1 MSPTSALSNFISCVP
16 IMENKVVSKLH
27 NSHLKIIG
35 DDYVG
40 KEVVVKISKLNDE
53 ATINQNARS
62 ISDNDL
68 IMGNIFVTTSP
79 EHVVL
84 SCFKPELII
93 ISDQQ
98 HNCTTTPLFL
108 VKTAD
113 IKIMTSQG
121 VIEESLLMKFKLES
135 KQKFMQQAHMFNK
148 VPSDSFRFEPPTN
161 ITPIHAILEKL
172 SEFSTP
178 QIVGISMG
186 LGTIIITLFC
196 AAGVLSYCCC
206 GDWRYHTKY
215 RGSFTHPPPSPAQP
229 CEELCQAARPPGTS
243 QAGPSDPIHQTVSPL
258 IGSDPVDQRSLELL
272 RSKVKSL
279 AALSKRNSP
288 V

>member
-1 MSPTSALSNFISCVP
+1 M
-16 IMENKVVSKLH
+16 
-27 NSHLKIIG
+27 
-35 DDYVG
+35 
-40 KEVVVKISKLNDE
+40 
-53 ATINQNARS
+53 
-62 ISDNDL
+62 
-68 IMGNIFVTTSP
+68 
-79 EHVVL
+79 VL

-148 VPSDSFRFEPPTN
+148 VPSDSYRFEPPTN

-186 LGTIIITLFC
+186 LGTIIINLILC
-196 AAGVLSYCCC
+196 S
-206 GDWRYHTKY
+206 
-215 RGSFTHPPPSPAQP
+215 GSFVI
-229 CEELCQAARPPGTS
+229 L
-243 QAGPSDPIHQTVSPL
+243 
-258 IGSDPVDQRSLELL
+258 LL
-272 RSKVKSL
+272 RRL
-279 AALSKRNSP
+279 ALSHK